1 MHRKRQNSEK
11 EKCTML
17 YIKYEI
23 FIQIFDI
30 GYEIQI
36 EHCKIQNKVY
46 EANSKCRKY
55 KQWTK

>member
-30 GYEIQI
+30 GYEI
-36 EHCKIQNKVY
+36 
-46 EANSKCRKY
+46 
-55 KQWTK
+55 